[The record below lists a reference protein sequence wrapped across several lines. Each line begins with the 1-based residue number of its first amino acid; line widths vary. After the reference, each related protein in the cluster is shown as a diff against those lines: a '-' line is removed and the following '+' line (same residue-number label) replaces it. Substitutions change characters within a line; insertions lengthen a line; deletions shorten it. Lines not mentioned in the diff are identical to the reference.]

1 MTRASAVS
9 AGAATLLCA
18 AAAELA
24 ARSMARASLLSA
36 VHVQVPAAVIALVAA
51 ALAVT
56 AIVLLRRRGD
66 ITATRTVLLVLGAG
80 LSLGLWAQLSLGA
93 RLQSDGFYYFAYL
106 RSLWFDGD
114 VDLANDYRLLRL
126 DDKPHLFTPTPTG
139 HAQSAWSVGPA
150 LMAAPLFGVGH
161 LVARAKSAAGAD
173 VATDGTSYPYRQ
185 AWCVAGLVWGLIGF
199 YFCFQLASRFAS
211 TAGAALGTAGVAL
224 GSFAVWYLVKE
235 PSMAHAPSMAAVA
248 AFCAFWARTREARSG
263 RQWVLLGLLGGFM
276 AAVRWQNVW
285 FLMLP
290 AAEWA
295 VALAGAANARDVTR
309 LRPLARQVLA
319 FAPAVLVG
327 LLPQLLAWKAIYGQW
342 FAVSPISPEIRWW
355 DSHWRDVL
363 WSARAGLFA
372 WSPVLYV
379 GAAGLIVMVRRDRL
393 MGVTAW
399 LILAMMTWL
408 NGAVGDWWAGAAYGG
423 RRFDSALPL
432 FAAGAAIAVDLGS
445 TWVRAHSRSV
455 VAGAL
460 AVAVLG
466 NAALMDLAVRQRVEL
481 EAPNA
486 MDDLLAGQART
497 LHRWFGYPP
506 SYPVTLP
513 FALRNRVTPADADI
527 LWATRF
533 LTDPT
538 RPYGRVDIGGDDL
551 RAVGAGWHQPEQDR
565 GTSFRWAS
573 RDAVL
578 RVALDR
584 AARLDVQVRAKPF
597 IAPEVTPQAL
607 TVRVNGAV
615 QPAVPM
621 AGTDWQTLATEV
633 PETAWRAGINELRLT
648 FTQAAAPAAIS
659 GSPDRRELS
668 AAIDFV
674 RLSVVR

>member
-1 MTRASAVS
+1 VTRARTVS
-9 AGAATLLCA
+9 AAAATLLCA

-24 ARSMARASLLSA
+24 GRSVARGSLLSA
-36 VHVQVPAAVIALVAA
+36 VHVHAPDAVIAATA
-51 ALAVT
+51 AVT
-56 AIVLLRRRGD
+56 AATAVVLLRRLGD
-66 ITATRTVLLVLGAG
+66 ITATRVALFVLGAG

-93 RLQSDGFYYFAYL
+93 RVQSDGFYYFAYL

-150 LMAAPLFGVGH
+150 LMAAPLFAVGH
-161 LVARAKSAAGAD
+161 LVARAQSAAGAD

-185 AWCVAGLVWGLIGF
+185 AWCVAGLVWGLIGL
-199 YFCFQLASRFAS
+199 YFCFQFATRFAS
-211 TAGAALGTAGVAL
+211 AAGAALGTASVAL

-235 PSMAHAPSMAAVA
+235 PSMAHAPSMAVVA
-248 AFCAFWARTREARSG
+248 AFCAFWARTRAARTA
-263 RQWVLLGLLGGFM
+263 RQWVLLGMLGGFM

-295 VALAGAANARDVTR
+295 VALAGIVNARDVSR
-309 LRPLARQVLA
+309 LRPLARQAMA
-319 FAPAVLVG
+319 FAPAVIVG
-327 LLPQLLAWKAIYGQW
+327 LLPQLLAWNAIYGEW

-379 GAAGLIVMVRRDRL
+379 GAAGLIALAKRDRL
-393 MGVTAW
+393 AGATAW
-399 LILAMMTWL
+399 LILALLTWL
-408 NGAVGDWWAGAAYGG
+408 NGSVSDWWAGAAYGG

-445 TWVRAHSRSV
+445 TWVRAHPRTV

-460 AVAVLG
+460 AAAILA

-486 MDDLLAGQART
+486 MDDVVAGQART

-513 FALRNRVTPADADI
+513 FALWNRVTPADADI

-533 LTDPT
+533 LTDPS
-538 RPYGRVDIGGDDL
+538 RPYGRVDIGGDDV
-551 RAVGAGWHQPEQDR
+551 RAIGAGWHQPEQDR
-565 GTSFRWAS
+565 GTSYRWAS
-573 RDAVL
+573 REAVM
-578 RVALDR
+578 RVALDHP
-584 AARLDVQVRAKPF
+584 ARLDVQVRAKPF
-597 IAPEVTPQAL
+597 SAPGVSAQAL
-607 TVRVNGAV
+607 TVRVNGAA

-621 AGTDWQTLATEV
+621 AGADWQTLALEV
-633 PETAWRAGINELRLT
+633 PQHTWRAGVNELRLT
-648 FTQAAAPAAIS
+648 FAHATAPSAVT
-659 GSPDRRELS
+659 GSADRRELS